1 MVLTLKFTLGV
12 KKVFMFL
19 RLRHLKSGIHI
30 LKKMKTFEAIINLV
44 MCFI

>member
-12 KKVFMFL
+12 KVFMFL